1 MNLEIEFLWIPTP
14 FNWYTALR
22 NPSHSFPAIR
32 SFSLRRFGRPQI
44 HRFRSGP
51 QAPSRWPWPHNMRK
65 QMWYKGGMMGYMMG
79 YMMDILC
86 IYIYIT
92 KSKYWLINGLIM
104 LETMCFF
111 QANTGPVVFASKIA
125 GTQLSPR
132 CYHRFS
138 HTSSPK
144 RTALEMKQ
152 PRASSA
158 IQLLMFD
165 FESAEIDAISR
176 WHHMSGLLR
185 LALLPQGR
193 VLRAA
198 DGEPFACHTHRFS
211 LRTPSCAS
219 SVERSTIFRWGET
232 LEDSTHKLNVFFAF
246 VLVSASDKSR
256 VPCASVGTLD
266 W

>member
-1 MNLEIEFLWIPTP
+1 
-14 FNWYTALR
+14 
-22 NPSHSFPAIR
+22 
-32 SFSLRRFGRPQI
+32 
-44 HRFRSGP
+44 
-51 QAPSRWPWPHNMRK
+51 
-65 QMWYKGGMMGYMMG
+65 
-79 YMMDILC
+79 
-86 IYIYIT
+86 
-92 KSKYWLINGLIM
+92 M

-152 PRASSA
+152 MKQPRASSA

-165 FESAEIDAISR
+165 FELAEIDAISR
-176 WHHMSGLLR
+176 WHHTSGLLR

-198 DGEPFACHTHRFS
+198 DGEPFACHTHRIS

-219 SVERSTIFRWGET
+219 SVERSTILRWGET
-232 LEDSTHKLNVFFAF
+232 LEDSTYIFFFCFCSGVSFKQKPCSLCFRGYLGLVTHLEILGECSIPPNWFDAKLLPPKTSPSSNPNSW
-246 VLVSASDKSR
+246 SAIS
-256 VPCASVGTLD
+256 
-266 W
+266 

>member
-1 MNLEIEFLWIPTP
+1 MDWLCLKPC
-14 FNWYTALR
+14 A
-22 NPSHSFPAIR
+22 
-32 SFSLRRFGRPQI
+32 FSKQI
-44 HRFRSGP
+44 
-51 QAPSRWPWPHNMRK
+51 QAQW
-65 QMWYKGGMMGYMMG
+65 
-79 YMMDILC
+79 
-86 IYIYIT
+86 
-92 KSKYWLINGLIM
+92 
-104 LETMCFF
+104 
-111 QANTGPVVFASKIA
+111 VFASKIA

-176 WHHMSGLLR
+176 WHHTSGLLR

-193 VLRAA
+193 VRRAA
-198 DGEPFACHTHRFS
+198 DGEPFACHTHRIS

-219 SVERSTIFRWGET
+219 SVERSTILRWGET

-246 VLVSASDKSR
+246 VLVSASD
-256 VPCASVGTLD
+256 TLCFRGYFGLVTHLEILGECSIPPNWFD
-266 W
+266 AKLLPPKTSPSSNPNSWSAIS